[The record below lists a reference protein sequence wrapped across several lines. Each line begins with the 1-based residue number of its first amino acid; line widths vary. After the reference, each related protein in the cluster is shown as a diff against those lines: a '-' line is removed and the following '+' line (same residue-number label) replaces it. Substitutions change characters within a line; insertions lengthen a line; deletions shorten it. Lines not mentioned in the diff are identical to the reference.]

1 MWKGW
6 YVQFAKYEMQ
16 VEVTFREGTITARGR
31 DAQLG
36 AFTLRGRYTVDDGRC
51 HWTKVYDALTGA
63 NHHVF
68 YQGFNEGRGIWGT
81 WELPSLRGHPAGR
94 GGFLMWPEGWPDPSG
109 GDVLHEQLDAP
120 GESEVP
126 EFGESP
132 EPVRVRMTFAHC
144 RPDVR

>member
-1 MWKGW
+1 MSDDTHHDAPSRAVETDRRFPWGMGKGW
-6 YVQFAKYEMQ
+6 YVQLAKYEMQ

-36 AFTLRGRYTVDDGRC
+36 AFTLRGRYSVDDGRC

-81 WELPSLRGHPAGR
+81 WELPS
-94 GGFLMWPEGWPDPSG
+94 
-109 GDVLHEQLDAP
+109 
-120 GESEVP
+120 
-126 EFGESP
+126 
-132 EPVRVRMTFAHC
+132 
-144 RPDVR
+144 